1 MGEKLLS
8 KEQVNTVLEFSDALR
23 NYGLSEGIGFWTPWM
38 SNQLLRDLT
47 GQQIINNDSAKTIGN
62 LRKALGNYK
71 ENITQIQGYMDFAN
85 SYDMIF
91 ARTVESY
98 INSLSFDLQVICEN
112 AYSPD
117 EYNSDEYKEDKKRI
131 NDFLLKFDYKK
142 EFRNVLK
149 QVLLR
154 ETYYTWFRKTK
165 WGNKGMKFA
174 LQILPQDRCML
185 TGYWEKGLLF
195 DFDMS
200 YFLMAGTDLDG
211 YDPAFKK
218 YYNRVFGDA
227 SAILDYRPTN
237 SFNKRD
243 GTYAMWTQTSP
254 DDGAWCFKFDTSD
267 FTTVPFLAPFLKD
280 ILSNDQIE
288 QMQYDKDISEAY
300 AILAGEIET
309 FDTAKSGT
317 VTDQTVFKPST
328 LGGFM
333 AKAKAGLENNTK
345 MAAVPLKNL
354 KWYQFEDKN
363 PEMYQNKLST
373 TAGIGTGISRVIYST
388 DRMSNAEV
396 EAAMN
401 ETYQTMKPM
410 YYQFSNFMEFFAN
423 KLTKRYKFKFIF
435 DGATYR
441 YERDARFER
450 ILKLADKGIVLSPSV
465 WASVIGM
472 NPVLFENSLIESKVS
487 GWTDNLQLLLNTNTT
502 AQENVAGRPRTD
514 YPDDSTDRNE
524 DM

>member
-174 LQILPQDRCML
+174 LQILPQDRCIL

-195 DFDMS
+195 DS
-200 YFLMAGTDLDG
+200 Y
-211 YDPAFKK
+211 
-218 YYNRVFGDA
+218 
-227 SAILDYRPTN
+227 
-237 SFNKRD
+237 
-243 GTYAMWTQTSP
+243 
-254 DDGAWCFKFDTSD
+254 
-267 FTTVPFLAPFLKD
+267 
-280 ILSNDQIE
+280 
-288 QMQYDKDISEAY
+288 
-300 AILAGEIET
+300 
-309 FDTAKSGT
+309 
-317 VTDQTVFKPST
+317 
-328 LGGFM
+328 
-333 AKAKAGLENNTK
+333 
-345 MAAVPLKNL
+345 
-354 KWYQFEDKN
+354 
-363 PEMYQNKLST
+363 
-373 TAGIGTGISRVIYST
+373 
-388 DRMSNAEV
+388 
-396 EAAMN
+396 
-401 ETYQTMKPM
+401 
-410 YYQFSNFMEFFAN
+410 
-423 KLTKRYKFKFIF
+423 
-435 DGATYR
+435 
-441 YERDARFER
+441 
-450 ILKLADKGIVLSPSV
+450 
-465 WASVIGM
+465 
-472 NPVLFENSLIESKVS
+472 
-487 GWTDNLQLLLNTNTT
+487 
-502 AQENVAGRPRTD
+502 
-514 YPDDSTDRNE
+514 
-524 DM
+524 

>member
-1 MGEKLLS
+1 MGEKLLNE
-8 KEQVNTVLEFSDALR
+8 EQVNVVLEFSEALR
-23 NYGLSEGIGFWTPWM
+23 NYGWAEGFWSPWQ
-38 SNQLLRDLT
+38 SNQLLKDLT
-47 GQQIINNDSAKTIGN
+47 GQQIVDKDNAKTLGN

-71 ENITQIQGYMDFAN
+71 QNITQIQGYMEFAN
-85 SYDMIF
+85 AYDMLF

-98 INSLSFDLQVICEN
+98 VNSLSFDLQVICAN
-112 AYSPD
+112 IYSKD
-117 EYNSDEYKEDKKRI
+117 EFSSSEYIEDKKRI
-131 NDFLLKFDYKK
+131 NEFLLKFDYKK
-142 EFRNVLK
+142 EFRNVVQ

-154 ETYYTWFRKTK
+154 ETYFTWFRKTK

-174 LQILPQDRCML
+174 LQIMPQDRCML

-200 YFLMAGTDLDG
+200 YFLMAGTDIDG

-218 YYNRVFGDA
+218 YYNRVFGGNPSIA
-227 SAILDYRPTN
+227 NYRPTN
-237 SFNKRD
+237 PLNDRN

-254 DDGAWCFKFDTSD
+254 EDGAWAFKFNTSD
-267 FTTVPFLAPFLKD
+267 FYSTPFLAPYLKSA
-280 ILSNDQIE
+280 LSNDQIAR
-288 QMQYDKDISEAY
+288 MQYDKDVAEAY

-317 VTDQTVFKPST
+317 QSDQTVFKPST
-328 LGGFM
+328 LAGFM
-333 AKAKAGLENNTK
+333 AKAKAGLENSAK
-345 MAAVPLKNL
+345 LAAMPLKNL
-354 KWYQFEDKN
+354 KWYQFEDN
-363 PEMYQNKLST
+363 NADMYDNQLITSAAT
-373 TAGIGTGISRVIYST
+373 GTGLSRVIYSS
-388 DRMSNAEV
+388 DRMSNAEI

-401 ETYQTMKPM
+401 ETYQTMKPL

-441 YERDARFER
+441 YDREARFDR
-450 ILKLADKGIVLSPSV
+450 ISKLADKGIVLAPSA

-472 NPVLFENSLIESKVS
+472 NPALFENSLMESKAS
-487 GWTDNLQLLLNTNTT
+487 GWTENLQLLLNSNTT
-502 AQENVAGRPRTD
+502 AQKSSGRPTTD
-514 YPDDSTDRNE
+514 FPDDSTDRNE